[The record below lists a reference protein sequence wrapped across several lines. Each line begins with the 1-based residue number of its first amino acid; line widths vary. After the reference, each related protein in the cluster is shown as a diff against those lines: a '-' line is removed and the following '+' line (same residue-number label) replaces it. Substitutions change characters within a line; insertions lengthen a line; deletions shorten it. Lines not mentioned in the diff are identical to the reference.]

1 MISSRAKYTLTA
13 TSIFLTPVCHF
24 ILSQYQTF
32 LIPALSLVALVFLT
46 LPVRPRKRLTQRI
59 VPVVRDAEPATPIE
73 IQKQVHHQIDTI
85 PVAALG
91 IDFRKQSWRTIE
103 TQVDGIIDNTLLL
116 IKSRLV
122 THTIAVFFPTTDGG
136 YKMRRQLS
144 NSTNLNPDALLYP
157 GLGILGGFLK
167 DGSGKL
173 SLQDIVN
180 DSSTLFYYK
189 QDDGVHSLIASSISI
204 EGSTRGIIVAD
215 STEKNHFSDE
225 DHAYLSTFAALLGQ
239 AVYSTYLYNEHK
251 LEHLRLAAMS
261 GIEKDFFSNLS
272 LDAIFDKI
280 VEIIPFALPCD
291 RVTVSLKIEEKAEAQ
306 IKRAWGLD
314 VQRYLGMVYSIKE
327 KSLSSL
333 LFNKNMMLS
342 RNFSQ
347 EHDEYRFTAD
357 ETRDTVQGSFCAVP
371 LGVDECKGMILIES
385 LKRDS
390 FDSSTRELLTR
401 IGTSAGLAIEKIL
414 IIDKAKA
421 LATHDGLTGLNNHRE
436 FQQILKDEITRSI
449 RYNDPLALVLCD
461 IDFFKKV
468 NDTWGHQFGDT
479 VLKGVASK
487 LENSIRQGVD
497 NAARYGGEEFT
508 LILVKTDQEQ
518 AVETVERIRKQIH
531 SIVFHAPGGQEVNIS
546 MSFGIA
552 MYRIHAKQID
562 ELIKKA
568 DKALYR
574 AKEQGRN
581 RVEVF

>member
-1 MISSRAKYTLTA
+1 MISSRAKS
-13 TSIFLTPVCHF
+13 SIIAVCILLIPVCTF
-24 ILSQYQTF
+24 FPGRYQKIVVPSISLAA
-32 LIPALSLVALVFLT
+32 LICLAL
-46 LPVRPRKRLTQRI
+46 PMRNRKRLTQRI
-59 VPVVRDAEPATPIE
+59 VPVVRDAEPSTPKE
-73 IQKQVHHQIDTI
+73 VQKQVHTQIDNT

-91 IDFRKQSWRTIE
+91 IDFRKQSWRIIE
-103 TQVDGIIDNTLLL
+103 TQVDTIIDNTLLL
-116 IKSRLV
+116 IKSKLG

-144 NSTNLNPDALLYP
+144 NSTNLNQDALLYP
-157 GLGILGGFLK
+157 GLGVLGGFLK
-167 DGSGKL
+167 DGCSKL
-173 SLQDIVN
+173 SLQDIIN

-189 QDDGVHSLIASSISI
+189 QDDGVHSLVASSISI
-204 EGSTRGIIVAD
+204 EGSTRGFIVAD

-225 DHAYLSTFAALLGQ
+225 DHAYLSTSAELLGQ
-239 AVYSTYLYNEHK
+239 AVYGTYLYNEHK
-251 LEHLRLAAMS
+251 LEHMRLAAMS

-272 LDAIFDKI
+272 LDSIFDKI
-280 VEIIPFALPCD
+280 IEIIPFALSCD
-291 RVTVSLKIEEKAEAQ
+291 RVTISLKIDEKAEAQ
-306 IKRAWGLD
+306 IKRSWGLD
-314 VQRYLGMVYSIKE
+314 AQRYLGMVYSLKD
-327 KSLSSL
+327 KNLSSL
-333 LFNKNMMLS
+333 LFTKNMMLS
-342 RNFSQ
+342 RNFSH
-347 EHDEYRFTAD
+347 EHDEYLFTAD
-357 ETRDTVQGSFCAVP
+357 EPRDTVQGSFCAVP

-385 LKRDS
+385 LKRDN

-414 IIDKAKA
+414 ILDKAKA
-421 LATHDGLTGLNNHRE
+421 LATHDGLTGLNNHRQ
-436 FQQILKDEITRSI
+436 FQQILQDEITRAI
-449 RYNDPLALVLCD
+449 RYNDPLALVICD

-487 LENSIRQGVD
+487 LENSIRQGID
-497 NAARYGGEEFT
+497 NAARYGGEEFA
-508 LILVKTDQEQ
+508 LVLVKTDQEQ

-531 SIVFHAPGGQEVNIS
+531 SIIFHAPGGQEVNIS

-574 AKEQGRN
+574 AKELGRN

>member
-1 MISSRAKYTLTA
+1 MLLA
-13 TSIFLTPVCHF
+13 
-24 ILSQYQTF
+24 
-32 LIPALSLVALVFLT
+32 
-46 LPVRPRKRLTQRI
+46 LPVRSRKRLTQRF
-59 VPVVRDAEPATPIE
+59 VPIARDAEPATPRE
-73 IQKQVHHQIDTI
+73 VTKQVIHEINNTS
-85 PVAALG
+85 VSSLG
-91 IDFRKQSWRTIE
+91 IDFRKQSWRVIE
-103 TQVDGIIDNTLLL
+103 TRVDDIIDNCLLL
-116 IKSRLV
+116 IKSKLG
-122 THTIAVFFPTTDGG
+122 THTVAVFFPTTDGG
-136 YKMRRQLS
+136 YKLRRHYS
-144 NSTNLNPDALLYP
+144 DSKNLNPEAILYP
-157 GLGILGGFLK
+157 GLGIVGGFLK
-167 DGSGKL
+167 DGCSKL

-189 QDDGVHSLIASSISI
+189 QDDSVRSLIVSSICI
-204 EGSTRGIIVAD
+204 EDSTRGILVAD

-225 DHAYLSTFAALLGQ
+225 DHAYLSTSADLLGQ
-239 AVYSTYLYNEHK
+239 AVYGTYLYNEHK

-272 LDAIFDKI
+272 LTVIFDKI
-280 VEIIPFALPCD
+280 IEIVPFALSCD
-291 RVTVSLKIEEKAEAQ
+291 RVTISLKNDEKAEAE
-306 IKRAWGLD
+306 IKRSWGLD
-314 VQRYLGMVYSIKE
+314 AQRYEGMVYSLKD
-327 KSLSSL
+327 KSLSGL
-333 LFNKNMMLS
+333 LFSKNMMLA

-347 EHDEYRFTAD
+347 EHDEYRFSTN
-357 ETRDTVQGSFCAVP
+357 EPRDTFQGSFCAVP

-385 LKRDS
+385 LKRDA
-390 FDSSTRELLTR
+390 FDSSTKELLIR

-414 IIDKAKA
+414 ILEKANA

-479 VLKGVASK
+479 VLKGVSSK
-487 LENSIRQGVD
+487 LETSIRQGID
-497 NAARYGGEEFT
+497 NAARYGGEEFA
-508 LILVKTDQEQ
+508 LVLVKTDLDQ
-518 AVETVERIRKQIH
+518 AVETAERIRKQIA
-531 SIVFHAPGGQEVNIS
+531 SIVFHAPGGQEVSIS